1 MNKEE
6 FELLYAQR
14 SGTTVEWLH
23 KYGRHGI
30 PCTCGEDCCEGW
42 QMSYLLEDNPH
53 LEDSTYLKEL
63 KDMSPHEFE
72 KLYMGNW
79 DIDDK
84 EITETINA

>member
-14 SGTTVEWLH
+14 SGVTVEWLH

-30 PCTCGEDCCEGW
+30 PCDCGESYCGGW
-42 QMSYLLEDNPH
+42 QMSYNPH

-63 KDMSPHEFE
+63 KDMSPNEYE
-72 KLYMGNW
+72 TLYMGNW
-79 DIDDK
+79 DL
-84 EITETINA
+84 EEEE